1 MELEKMSE
9 LEFVVKTAIQTK
21 QPLGLLVEMPG
32 FESPEMIVNPI
43 ENLEKK
49 LEYWKKVYDDNLE
62 HKNAKGIKIIAYTF
76 C

>member
-9 LEFVVKTAIQTK
+9 LEFVIKTAIKTK
-21 QPLGLLVEMPG
+21 QSLDLLIKMPG
-32 FESPEMIVNPI
+32 FESPEMIVNPA

-49 LEYWKKVYDDNLE
+49 LEYYKNTYGEDLE
-62 HKNAKGIKIIAYTF
+62 HKHAKGIKIIAYTF

>member
-9 LEFVVKTAIQTK
+9 LEFVIKTALKTK
-21 QPLGLLVEMPG
+21 QSLGLMIEMPG
-32 FESPEMIVNPI
+32 FESPELIINPV

-49 LEYWKKVYDDNLE
+49 LEYYKNTYGEDLE
-62 HKNAKGIKIIAYTF
+62 HKHAKGIKTIAYTF